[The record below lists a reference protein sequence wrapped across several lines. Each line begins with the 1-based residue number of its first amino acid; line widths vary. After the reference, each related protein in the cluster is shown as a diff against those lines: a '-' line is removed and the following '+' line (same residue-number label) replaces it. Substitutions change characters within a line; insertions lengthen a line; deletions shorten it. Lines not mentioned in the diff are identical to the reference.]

1 MTVAAK
7 GIYCCPERKIF
18 RMPPIP
24 ILQAFE
30 ASKDVKA
37 VYDDFHRRM
46 SFPAPPNFIMT
57 QGHSA
62 TVVKGTWD
70 VVRNVLVLGE
80 IPRWTKEM
88 IFVAISNDR
97 QCHYC
102 EAAHIA
108 CCRMLG
114 VHPKTLQTLVQNL
127 DALTDPKLHAMIH
140 FALKCSRNP
149 QEMTEQD
156 YETLRQ
162 HGLKQSEIM
171 ELVAMAALAVYAN
184 IISDATAMEPDEM
197 LVAI

>member
-1 MTVAAK
+1 
-7 GIYCCPERKIF
+7 
-18 RMPPIP
+18 
-24 ILQAFE
+24 
-30 ASKDVKA
+30 
-37 VYDDFHRRM
+37 
-46 SFPAPPNFIMT
+46 
-57 QGHSA
+57 
-62 TVVKGTWD
+62 
-70 VVRNVLVLGE
+70 
-80 IPRWTKEM
+80 M

-114 VHPKTLQTLVQNL
+114 VNPKTLQTLVQNL

>member
-18 RMPPIP
+18 RMPHIP

-127 DALTDPKLHAMIH
+127 DALTDPKLHND
-140 FALKCSRNP
+140 S
-149 QEMTEQD
+149 
-156 YETLRQ
+156 
-162 HGLKQSEIM
+162 KQSEIM